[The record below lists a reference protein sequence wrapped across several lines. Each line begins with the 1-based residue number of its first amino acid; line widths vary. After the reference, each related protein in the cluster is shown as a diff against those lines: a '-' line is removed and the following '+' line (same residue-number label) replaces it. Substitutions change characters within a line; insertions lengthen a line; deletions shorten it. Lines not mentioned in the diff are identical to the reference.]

1 MGAAI
6 VDDEFMKDGRPASR
20 GYVFQLCKT
29 IGDTVIE
36 AFGVQ
41 KSRVT
46 ALEQRIAALEAK
58 PAVLR
63 YMGPFEQG
71 REYSPGE
78 FVTHRGSLWHAN
90 ERTNAKPGDG
100 AAWTLAVK
108 AGRDGRDVR
117 DQR

>member
-1 MGAAI
+1 MSADIG
-6 VDDEFMKDGRPASR
+6 DLLKDGRPASR
-20 GYVFQLCKT
+20 GFVFRTVKMV
-29 IGDTVIE
+29 GDTMIE
-36 AFGVQ
+36 AFGAQ
-41 KSRVT
+41 KSRVA

-71 REYSPGE
+71 REYVQGE

-90 ERTNAKPGDG
+90 ERTNVKPGDG

-108 AGRDGRDVR
+108 AGRDGRDAR
-117 DQR
+117 ESR